1 MFAKASKKPSGWPA
15 AKRDDSSENFDTSLL
30 ARVII
35 FVDLLSS
42 VNFNDW
48 DHPETIQRPP

>member
-15 AKRDDSSENFDTSLL
+15 AKRDDSNAKFDTSLL

-42 VNFNDW
+42 VNFKLFGSS
-48 DHPETIQRPP
+48 